1 MGNSGEVENV
11 LSYFPSELDQTQI
24 PSAGICCEYTVKVWG
39 QLAQPFVRTKQT
51 ADGEKVPHGEP
62 HFPTRGAQ
70 NQLSQFDS
78 EHRQSDR
85 KVASNGSDRNVLAST
100 SIDIADQKLFALQV
114 IAGRR
119 YTNGGSFV

>member
-1 MGNSGEVENV
+1 MGNSGEVENA
-11 LSYFPSELDQTQI
+11 LSHFSPELDKTLI

-39 QLAQPFVRTKQT
+39 KSAQPLWRTKQT

-85 KVASNGSDRNVLAST
+85 EVAPDGSDRNVLAST
-100 SIDIADQKLFALQV
+100 SIDVVDQKLFALQV
-114 IAGRR
+114 IAGRH

>member
-1 MGNSGEVENV
+1 MGNYGEVENA
-11 LSYFPSELDQTQI
+11 LSYSSSELDQTLI
-24 PSAGICCEYTVKVWG
+24 PSAGTCCEYTVKVWG
-39 QLAQPFVRTKQT
+39 KSAQPLWRTKQT

-85 KVASNGSDRNVLAST
+85 EVAPDGSDRNVLAST
-100 SIDIADQKLFALQV
+100 SIDVVDQKLFALQV

>member
-1 MGNSGEVENV
+1 MGNSGEVENA
-11 LSYFPSELDQTQI
+11 LSYSASELDQTLI
-24 PSAGICCEYTVKVWG
+24 PSAGTCCEYSVKVWG
-39 QLAQPFVRTKQT
+39 KSAQPFVRTKQT
-51 ADGEKVPHGEP
+51 AHGEKVPHGEP

-85 KVASNGSDRNVLAST
+85 QVASNGSDRNVLAST
-100 SIDIADQKLFALQV
+100 SIDVVDQKLFALQV
-114 IAGRR
+114 IPGRR

>member
-1 MGNSGEVENV
+1 MGNSGEVENA
-11 LSYFPSELDQTQI
+11 LSHSSPELDQTLI
-24 PSAGICCEYTVKVWG
+24 PSAGICREYTVKVWG
-39 QLAQPFVRTKQT
+39 KSAQPLWRTKQT

-78 EHRQSDR
+78 EHRQSDTQ
-85 KVASNGSDRNVLAST
+85 VASNGSDQNVLAST
-100 SIDIADQKLFALQV
+100 SIDVVDRKLFTSQV
-114 IAGRR
+114 IARRR